1 MQIGLL
7 YFLIPLTSAFSQSN
21 CFGEI
26 LTLPSP
32 ITDNFIK
39 ERSSSA
45 VFVFLEEKVEMHFR
59 VSLPSKFWYYQ
70 KWVFLQT
77 FKPKFCTLK
86 AFKIEI
92 QLLYSNY
99 KILNFLWTPNFSFA
113 LPQKFA
119 IFRWNTDTYHIFR
132 CLPGK
137 QNGFTS
143 GSFKTVL
150 LVNNL
155 IQTGQEENLFITGD
169 DVQKCKK
176 IAKQKKGSIFS
187 LLSKSLAPS
196 IHGHEYVKKALL
208 CLLLGG
214 VEKVTEIFKS

>member
-1 MQIGLL
+1 M
-7 YFLIPLTSAFSQSN
+7 
-21 CFGEI
+21 
-26 LTLPSP
+26 
-32 ITDNFIK
+32 
-39 ERSSSA
+39 
-45 VFVFLEEKVEMHFR
+45 
-59 VSLPSKFWYYQ
+59 
-70 KWVFLQT
+70 
-77 FKPKFCTLK
+77 FC
-86 AFKIEI
+86 
-92 QLLYSNY
+92 
-99 KILNFLWTPNFSFA
+99 
-113 LPQKFA
+113 
-119 IFRWNTDTYHIFR
+119 R

-176 IAKQKKGSIFS
+176 VAKQKKGSIFN

-214 VEKVTEIFKS
+214 VEKVRDLPFLQFTVNDYFEQLQTRFRNYRWESNKKPISAPSK